1 MNNYQLYKTNVK
13 LGGQLKWNIC
23 VSSMGSQMHINDF
36 YLSPINDT
44 IHFDKQENSLNYT
57 HQENIVNLYN
67 SNRSVFFDTKIDSEF
82 ITKYPI
88 IINDD
93 EQKDTYCSTY
103 DTGIKRVSKKL
114 CGESLSLFCPVW
126 LEDFSYGDSLRFNI
140 EAYIINN
147 DERAI
152 AVEKQ
157 IDILDN
163 GDTSYHSHFAQY
175 FNNYIKSIVKN
186 SKIGD
191 DLINIDFENKY
202 AAVEGIDIRTG
213 EIRIKN
219 TKDQL
224 ANLLSRLRPMMDVDS
239 ILINMFGDNNM
250 ICKQL
255 FNFNFLFDI
264 EDIMPYYIREQIA
277 GEEMHFDI
285 SVNIVRRN
293 GDVETLEKKD
303 FYYNYDESFETE
315 SKGEPNPALK
325 YFEDY
330 NCIDLLYKN
339 KICPDIIH
347 WSLTDNNDYI
357 FNVYPNMHRETDLWT
372 TTTKYN
378 DNGTLWCNGEVND
391 EISDIEVEIK
401 KIPYSKFTKFS
412 PSSNII
418 NNVKYKNIKNIDD
431 IFYLY
436 WVKSNKI
443 PENVIYEIDGA
454 KNYYVIAVKHK
465 DDITYVKFFEDT
477 IINIVDKTN
486 PNDKFIENKLIY
498 LGDIDTYPTILRV
511 DNSIYKT
518 FSKSPS
524 NDSKELI
531 YKKCTIPGL
540 YLFRYFGKIKPTFVD
555 FDKNERYEIKK
566 IKKQEYNKFWNKF
579 IGTGYLPLYPSIKL
593 GDDNDDEYFYLK
605 KLHKSKKN
613 ENSVER
619 KWFLD
624 SNILVVESN
633 FKISGEKLVN
643 ISDNKINAEN
653 IIKEEL
659 KTYYNIEDIEDS
671 RAQAQTIDYIYNL
684 YDIKYNFDYI
694 VVEDDENKYF
704 KYTYVIKLSLK

>member
-147 DERAI
+147 DERTI

-163 GDTSYHSHFAQY
+163 GDTSYHSRFAQY
-175 FNNYIKSIVKN
+175 FNNYIKSIVN
-186 SKIGD
+186 NGKIGD

-277 GEEMHFDI
+277 GKELYFDI
-285 SVNIVRRN
+285 SVNIVRQD
-293 GDVETLEKKD
+293 GKVEKLEKKD
-303 FYYNYDESFETE
+303 FNYNYNESFETE
-315 SKGEPNPALK
+315 RKSKPNPALK

-357 FNVYPNMHRETDLWT
+357 FNIYPNMYRETDLWT

-378 DNGTLWCNGEVND
+378 DNGTFWCNGEVND
-391 EISDIEVEIK
+391 EISENIEAEIK

-418 NNVKYKNIKNIDD
+418 NNVKYKNINDT
-431 IFYLY
+431 FYLY
-436 WVKSNKI
+436 WVKSEKI
-443 PENVIYEIDGA
+443 QENAISIYKITGA
-454 KNYYVIAVKHK
+454 ENYYVIVVNNK
-465 DDITYVKFFEDT
+465 DDITYAKFFEET
-477 IINIVDKTN
+477 ITRIKDKTN
-486 PNDKFIENKLIY
+486 NNFKENKLEQ
-498 LGDIDTYPTILRV
+498 LGDIDAYPTILRV

-524 NDSKELI
+524 DNSKELI

-540 YLFRYFGKIKPTFVD
+540 YLFRHFGKIKPTFID
-555 FDKNERYEIKK
+555 FDKNDRYEIKK
-566 IKKQEYNKFWNKF
+566 ITIQEYNDFWNEF
-579 IGTGYLPLYPSIKL
+579 ISTGYLPLYPSIKSS
-593 GDDNDDEYFYLK
+593 NNDEYFYLK
-605 KLHKSKKN
+605 KLDKNNKN

-624 SNILVVESN
+624 SNILVIESN
-633 FKISGEKLVN
+633 FEISGEERVN
-643 ISDNKINAEN
+643 INDNKIDAEN
-653 IIKEEL
+653 IIKKEL
-659 KTYYNIEDIEDS
+659 KTYYNINDND
-671 RAQAQTIDYIYNL
+671 QTIDYIYNL
-684 YDIKYNFDYI
+684 YNIKYNFDYT
-694 VVEDDENKYF
+694 VVEDDKNKYF
-704 KYTYVIKLSLK
+704 KYTYIIKLSLK

>member
-23 VSSMGSQMHINDF
+23 VSSIGTQMYINDF

-44 IHFDKQENSLNYT
+44 IHFNKQENSLNYT
-57 HQENIVNLYN
+57 HQENITNLYN
-67 SNRSVFFDTKIDSEF
+67 SNRSAFFDTKIDSEF

-88 IINDD
+88 IINDG
-93 EQKDTYCSTY
+93 EKKDTYCRTY
-103 DTGIKRVSKKL
+103 ETGIKRVSGKL
-114 CGESLSLFCPVW
+114 CGKSLSLFCPVW
-126 LEDFSYGDSLRFNI
+126 LEDFAYGDGLRFNI
-140 EAYIINN
+140 EAYIMNN

-157 IDILDN
+157 IDIIDN
-163 GDTSYHSHFAQY
+163 GKANYHCYFAQY
-175 FNNYIKSIVKN
+175 FNDYIKSIVKN
-186 SKIGD
+186 GKIGD

-239 ILINMFGDNNM
+239 ILINMFNDNKL

-277 GEEMHFDI
+277 GEELYFDI
-285 SVNIVRRN
+285 SVNIVRQN
-293 GDVETLEKKD
+293 GVVEKLEKKD

-315 SKGEPNPALK
+315 RKSEPNPALK

-339 KICPDIIH
+339 KICPDVIH

-357 FNVYPNMHRETDLWT
+357 FNIYPNMYRETDLWT
-372 TTTKYN
+372 TITKYN
-378 DNGTLWCNGEVND
+378 DNGTFWCNGEVND
-391 EISDIEVEIK
+391 NISDDKKTGNIEIEIK
-401 KIPYSKFTKFS
+401 KIAYSKFTKFS
-412 PSSNII
+412 PSLNII
-418 NNVKYKNIKNIDD
+418 NNVKYKNIDD
-431 IFYLY
+431 TFYLY
-436 WVKSNKI
+436 WVKS
-443 PENVIYEIDGA
+443 ENIQENAIYEIA
-454 KNYYVIAVKHK
+454 EVKNYYVIAVNDK
-465 DDITYVKFFEDT
+465 DDITYTKFFKET
-477 IINIVDKTN
+477 ITNIKDKTN
-486 PNDKFIENKLIY
+486 NSIKDKLNQ
-498 LGDIDTYPTILRV
+498 LGDINNIIYPTVLRI

-524 NDSKELI
+524 SDSKEFV

-540 YLFRYFGKIKPTFVD
+540 YLFRYFGKIKPTFIN
-555 FDKNERYEIKK
+555 FDENEHYEIKK
-566 IKKQEYNKFWNKF
+566 ITKQEYDDSWNELM
-579 IGTGYLPLYPSIKL
+579 GVGYLPLYPSI
-593 GDDNDDEYFYLK
+593 DYFYIE
-605 KLHKSKKN
+605 KLHKN
-613 ENSVER
+613 ENGIER

-633 FKISGEKLVN
+633 FEISGEKLVN
-643 ISDNKINAEN
+643 INDNKIDAEN
-653 IIKEEL
+653 IIKREL
-659 KTYYNIEDIEDS
+659 NTYYNIKDN
-671 RAQAQTIDYIYNL
+671 QTIDYIYGL

-694 VVEDDENKYF
+694 VAEDDKNMYF
-704 KYTYVIKLSLK
+704 KYTYIIKLSLK